1 VADAAKDYLMG
12 QDVLEGGEEEEE
24 EGVPEQG
31 SLELRAAIALAGD
44 RASEAAAHHVR
55 SFAKSPSQIV
65 AALVGGFAACT
76 ALPHKPSCVFFP
88 DWSVLWWLCQESR
101 IDHLTSELGE
111 VRALLQQLKATM

>member
-1 VADAAKDYLMG
+1 MADAAKDYLMG
-12 QDVLEGGEEEEE
+12 QDVLEGEEEE

-65 AALVGGFAACT
+65 AAL
-76 ALPHKPSCVFFP
+76 
-88 DWSVLWWLCQESR
+88 ESR